1 MTGNI
6 DDHLRN
12 HGFLRV
18 SQGWRLAPA
27 YDLNPTTQP
36 FIQRVHQL
44 VFNQSVKPSL
54 DTCLELADYFA
65 LNQSVT
71 DLALQKIGESLG
83 NWQLTAKRHQLRSD
97 EIKRMA
103 PSFEHED
110 SQRLI
115 SIATKTISRSRN
127 S

>member
-1 MTGNI
+1 
-6 DDHLRN
+6 RA
-12 HGFLRV
+12 

-36 FIQRVHQL
+36 FTQRVHKL
-44 VFNQSVKPSL
+44 SFNQSVKPSL

-71 DLALQKIGESLG
+71 DLALKNIGKSLG

-97 EIKRMA
+97 EIKRMS
-103 PSFEHED
+103 PSFQHEA

-115 SIATKTISRSRN
+115 SMATKTISRSRSN
-127 S
+127 